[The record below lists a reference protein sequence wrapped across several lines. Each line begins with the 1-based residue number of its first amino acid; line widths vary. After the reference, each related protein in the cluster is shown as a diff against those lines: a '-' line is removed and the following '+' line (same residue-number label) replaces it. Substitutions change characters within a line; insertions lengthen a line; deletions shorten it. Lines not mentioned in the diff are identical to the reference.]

1 MKFQKSQKGRG
12 ESLMKNLGN
21 LMNQAKMMQNRLAQ
35 IQEEMAQKTVEA
47 SSGGGMVTVVANGR
61 QEILSVKIEPEVVNP
76 EDIDMLQD
84 LVQAAVN
91 DALHKAQE
99 MVAQEMAKVT
109 GGLKI
114 PGLF

>member
-1 MKFQKSQKGRG
+1 
-12 ESLMKNLGN
+12 MKNLGN

-99 MVAQEMAKVT
+99 MVSQEMAKVT